1 MGRLRTGED
10 AVGTLWVLA
19 FGLAPLLTAVVGLAA
34 WRHRRDNPGARA
46 LGLTLAGISGWSL
59 ACAWVLAPLPAGTR
73 AAGYPGIFLS
83 VGATVAGFWGLSR
96 LLADPRW
103 RMSRR
108 TGLLLAVEPVALAL
122 LSVLPATADLVLG
135 RTDLTA
141 PTGAVQLVGG
151 PLFVVHSLYS
161 YAFIGGA
168 LLRLLRVARA
178 GAPLARRQA
187 VVLLVSAVPPTI
199 GNVAMTVSMRGEGVV
214 DLTPLFFIATGLI
227 AGWAVLRAGLLEV
240 VPVAR
245 DQVVETMTDG
255 VLVSDRAGRLVDLN
269 PAARRILALVR
280 PDAAPD
286 PIGEPFAGL
295 VGPDLLAAVLPDG
308 PAADGTPTSG
318 HAVVQV
324 TADVWLDV
332 QTVPVGGRG
341 RRGGRLTVVRDV
353 SAEQRREADL
363 RRLNDELAAHVAT
376 VERLRAALAEEAVR
390 DPLTGLH
397 NRRHLGR
404 ELDAAVGAGSGPVAV
419 LAVDVDHF
427 KSVNDR
433 WGHAAGD
440 AVLCSVADE
449 LRAAA
454 RAEDV
459 VARVGGEEFVL
470 VMPGADAGAA
480 AGRAEELRARC
491 AALVHP
497 VPGGSTALT
506 VSIGVAVA
514 RAGSRE
520 RGAVLAR
527 ADAALYAAK
536 AAGRDRVVVAAPGAT
551 PADVT
556 DVFSPS

>member
-1 MGRLRTGED
+1 M
-10 AVGTLWVLA
+10 
-19 FGLAPLLTAVVGLAA
+19 
-34 WRHRRDNPGARA
+34 
-46 LGLTLAGISGWSL
+46 
-59 ACAWVLAPLPAGTR
+59 
-73 AAGYPGIFLS
+73 FLS
-83 VGATVAGFWGLSR
+83 VGATVAGFWCLSR
-96 LLADPRW
+96 LVADPRW
-103 RMSRR
+103 RGARR
-108 TGLLLAVEPVALAL
+108 TGLLLAVEPVALAV
-122 LSVLPATADLVLG
+122 LSVLPGTADLVFG

-141 PTGAVQLVGG
+141 PTGAVMLVGG
-151 PLFVVHSLYS
+151 PLFAAHSVYS
-161 YAFIGGA
+161 YAFIGGS
-168 LLRLLRVARA
+168 LLRLVRVARA

-199 GNVAMTVSMRGEGVV
+199 GNLAMTTSMRGDGVV

-245 DQVVETMTDG
+245 DLVVETMTDG

-269 PAARRILALVR
+269 PAARRLLQLVR
-280 PDAAPD
+280 PDAGAD
-286 PIGEPFAGL
+286 PVGERFADL
-295 VGPDLLAAVLPDG
+295 VGPELLAAVLPDG
-308 PAADGTPTSG
+308 PAADGTFSAG
-318 HAVVQV
+318 HAVVRLSD
-324 TADVWLDV
+324 DVWLDV

-341 RRGGRLTVVRDV
+341 NRGGRLTVVRDV

-363 RRLNDELAAHVAT
+363 RRLNAELAEHVAT

-397 NRRHLGR
+397 NRRHLDR
-404 ELDAAVGAGSGPVAV
+404 ELDAAVAGTGAGPVAV
-419 LAVDVDHF
+419 VAVDVDHF

-440 AVLCSVADE
+440 AVLQSVADE

-470 VMPGADAGAA
+470 VLAGADAGAA
-480 AGRAEELRARC
+480 ATRAEELRARC
-491 AALVHP
+491 AALVHA

-514 RAGSRE
+514 GHAGD
-520 RGAVLAR
+520 GGTAVLAR

-536 AAGRDRVVVAAPGAT
+536 AAGRDRVVLAAPGAT

>member
-1 MGRLRTGED
+1 
-10 AVGTLWVLA
+10 VGTLWVLA
-19 FGLAPLLTAVVGLAA
+19 FGLAPLLTAGVGLAA

-46 LGLTLAGISGWSL
+46 LALTLAGISGWSL
-59 ACAWVLAPLPAGTR
+59 ACAWVLAPLAPGLR
-73 AAGYPGIFLS
+73 AAAYPAVFLS

-96 LLADPRW
+96 LVADPRW
-103 RMSRR
+103 RMTRR
-108 TGLLLAVEPVALAL
+108 AGLLLAVEPVALAV
-122 LSVLPATADLVLG
+122 LSVLPATTDLVFG

-141 PTGAVQLVGG
+141 PTGAVMLVGG
-151 PLFVVHSLYS
+151 PLFAAHSLYS
-161 YAFIGGA
+161 YAFIA
-168 LLRLLRVARA
+168 ASLLRLVRVARA

-199 GNVAMTVSMRGEGVV
+199 GNVVMTTSMRGDGVV

-269 PAARRILALVR
+269 PAARRLLQLVR
-280 PDAAPD
+280 PDAVAD
-286 PIGEPFAGL
+286 PVGERFAAL
-295 VGPDLLAAVLPDG
+295 VGPELLEAVLPGG
-308 PAADGTPTSG
+308 PAADGTFASG

-324 TADVWLDV
+324 SADVWLDV

-341 RRGGRLTVVRDV
+341 HRGGRLTVVRDV
-353 SAEQRREADL
+353 STEQRREADL
-363 RRLNDELAAHVAT
+363 RRLNAELAEHVAT
-376 VERLRAALAEEAVR
+376 VDRLRAALAEEAVR

-397 NRRHLGR
+397 NRRHLDR
-404 ELDAAVGAGSGPVAV
+404 ELDAAVAAGGADPVAVPVSV

-470 VMPGADAGAA
+470 VLAGADAGAA
-480 AGRAEELRARC
+480 AARAEELRARC
-491 AALVHP
+491 AALVLD

-514 RAGSRE
+514 GLPGDG
-520 RGAVLAR
+520 GA
-527 ADAALYAAK
+527 
-536 AAGRDRVVVAAPGAT
+536 VVVARAA
-551 PADVT
+551 AAL
-556 DVFSPS
+556 

>member
-1 MGRLRTGED
+1 
-10 AVGTLWVLA
+10 
-19 FGLAPLLTAVVGLAA
+19 
-34 WRHRRDNPGARA
+34 
-46 LGLTLAGISGWSL
+46 
-59 ACAWVLAPLPAGTR
+59 
-73 AAGYPGIFLS
+73 
-83 VGATVAGFWGLSR
+83 
-96 LLADPRW
+96 
-103 RMSRR
+103 
-108 TGLLLAVEPVALAL
+108 
-122 LSVLPATADLVLG
+122 
-135 RTDLTA
+135 
-141 PTGAVQLVGG
+141 
-151 PLFVVHSLYS
+151 
-161 YAFIGGA
+161 
-168 LLRLLRVARA
+168 
-178 GAPLARRQA
+178 
-187 VVLLVSAVPPTI
+187 
-199 GNVAMTVSMRGEGVV
+199 MTVSMRGEGVV

-419 LAVDVDHF
+419 VAVDVDHF

-454 RAEDV
+454 RPRTSSPGWA
-459 VARVGGEEFVL
+459 ARSS
-470 VMPGADAGAA
+470 
-480 AGRAEELRARC
+480 C
-491 AALVHP
+491 W
-497 VPGGSTALT
+497 
-506 VSIGVAVA
+506 
-514 RAGSRE
+514 
-520 RGAVLAR
+520 
-527 ADAALYAAK
+527 
-536 AAGRDRVVVAAPGAT
+536 
-551 PADVT
+551 
-556 DVFSPS
+556 